1 MLGRGFNVLL
11 RDCNEILLKKELEFQ
26 ALKIKLTTGIL
37 SYRTVFSLTKNVLLG
52 SSNEGVELT
61 IGQNVLE

>member
-1 MLGRGFNVLL
+1 M
-11 RDCNEILLKKELEFQ
+11 EELEFQ

-37 SYRTVFSLTKNVLLG
+37 TYRTVFSLTKNVRLG
-52 SSNEGVELT
+52 SLNEGIELT

>member
-1 MLGRGFNVLL
+1 MSIVSFLNPSPMNSCEDLL
-11 RDCNEILLKKELEFQ
+11 QIYLKI
-26 ALKIKLTTGIL
+26 KIKLTTGIL
-37 SYRTVFSLTKNVLLG
+37 TYRTVFSLTKNVRLG